1 MVSTGDRA
9 RAARWRAAADV
20 LAQVR
25 RRPGITR
32 AELARVLRLSS
43 GSAAEITAR
52 LRELRLLTEA
62 PAPVHGRGRPTGV
75 LSAHP
80 DGPLVLV
87 VELRHDDWRSA
98 TAGLDGR
105 IGPVCRRGHD
115 GDPGRVLR
123 AIAAEIDAAQRERPG
138 RVRATALAIAGT
150 VRDGRLVQSASLGWG
165 AVELAGL
172 TSLPLLVGNDATLAG
187 VAEARSGAAAG
198 ARAALHLTIEVG
210 IGGALVVGGQAVGG
224 AGGAAGEYGHL
235 PFGDGSLR
243 CRCGSRGCW
252 DLEVDG
258 RALARHLG
266 DPPPDDPRGYAHA
279 VLARAGRDGAD
290 RTALERVVAALGR
303 GLAGL
308 VHVHDPDVVTLGGL
322 AIPLRAAGR
331 SAFDSAYLDGLMTHR
346 RAHPPPVLDAVHG
359 GDGALHGAAAVA
371 LDHVTDPAGLATWA
385 ERNRGQAGSAS
396 RRARRTAQT
405 VPSRATPTSG

>member
-1 MVSTGDRA
+1 VLVVSTGDRA
-9 RAARWRAAADV
+9 RAARWGAAADV

-32 AELARVLRLSS
+32 VELARTLRLSS

-52 LRELRLLTEA
+52 LRELRLLAEA
-62 PAPVHGRGRPTGV
+62 PAPAHGRGRPTGV

-87 VELRHDDWRSA
+87 VELRHDDRRTG

-105 IGPVCRRGHD
+105 LGPVTRRRHD
-115 GDPGRVLR
+115 GDPDRVLR
-123 AIAAEIDAAQRERPG
+123 AIAAEIDAARRERPG
-138 RVRATALAIAGT
+138 RVRAIGLAVAGT

-165 AVELAGL
+165 PVELAGL

-187 VAEARSGAAAG
+187 VAEARTGAATG

-210 IGGALVVGGQAVGG
+210 IGGALIVDGQAVGG

-243 CRCGSRGCW
+243 CRCGARGCW

-266 DPPPDDPRGYAHA
+266 DPPPADPRGYTGA
-279 VLARAGRDGAD
+279 VLTRAD
-290 RTALERVVAALGR
+290 RDAPGRAAVERVVAALGR

-322 AIPLRAAGR
+322 AIALRAAAR
-331 SAFDSAYLDGLMTHR
+331 PAFDSAYLDGLMTHR

-359 GDGALHGAAAVA
+359 SDGALHGAAAVA
-371 LDHVTDPAGLATWA
+371 LDHITDPAGLAAWA
-385 ERNRGQAGSAS
+385 DDPRPHS
-396 RRARRTAQT
+396 
-405 VPSRATPTSG
+405 PS